1 MKKTNKII
9 PEAVNREVR
18 HTTADLF
25 GLKNLYFW
33 GANEGKSET
42 QFKIKFKEFG
52 LDDVE
57 KFTIV
62 YYSNAFK
69 PQRMAFTEFPDPF
82 KMDLYNYYVMRYNKV
97 FMTSDLYDFISERP
111 EEKFLLCDADQVGY
125 PMNIS
130 VFINNEE
137 VNKFKMTFFTTFE
150 DGRYHRLAE
159 VYTIPNTPIW
169 NKEPI
174 IYMPEIVD
182 DIIYKEISVYDR
194 TCNWNIRLKDL
205 SLHPSVNVEKFGY
218 CDTMNRNNFYIIG
231 KNSSFGSKQSDEILN
246 QFLQLDGMTR
256 ILSNFERYEER
267 PYFTVS
273 VGNKCMEDEIHR
285 YGIPVEDARASFE
298 GLHIDDSFPEANLD
312 PETEKRVKNE
322 IRDILLSG
330 KGKKHDGNYRC
341 RATYEYTA
349 KIVVSAPV
357 GGHRRPTF
365 HYIQGFKR
373 GDAIDI
379 VELARG
385 ELLMKDMIP
394 ASVYYLCENGQY
406 IRLSHRNFG
415 GTKNMII
422 EDGVIDQQTFLVW
435 TEEKSLHPDLLKT
448 VLRYQDELGLDV
460 IKKFNRLPFGAL
472 LIEQLL
478 KEGKYQFGSQ
488 LTTYINDRADN
499 INYLC
504 NSLDDLFPGCNPM
517 GGSVLKIF
525 NMNKPAYEFLND
537 MTTLY
542 PGSDFSRARATA
554 TVESFIT
561 VYKAIKTLC
570 PSGVLTK
577 NDKELIEKYIFLSN
591 IDKARI
597 NTSRDTVVDV
607 INYPEGIKSLYK
619 MIHRINDKFQN
630 NSNKWSVER
639 MYAEITTAYFS
650 FLDYGWNPED
660 YKIFIEFSMSGDP
673 DQVYEEIHTRE
684 NAANTAFGIYQN
696 KINEAKR
703 KVTEE
708 KYASRESALK
718 KLETV
723 DMKEK
728 DMTDLSRKYVVMK
741 PTQIYGEDVIGSVE
755 KEGADMH
762 HCVYRQY
769 ANEIANG
776 TYTVLYLRL
785 REKPEESLVTIGIT
799 KEGRIN
805 QTYTVNDRTISTEQ
819 AAAIVEWAVSKQEL
833 VDFHSE
839 NSLVTPSGWPGV
851 GVPDL
856 PVPKQEWLKKLA
868 KVTYE
873 TKI

>member
-1 MKKTNKII
+1 MKETNKII
-9 PEAVNREVR
+9 PETANREAE

-33 GANEGKSET
+33 GVDEGKSES

-52 LDDVE
+52 LDDIE

-69 PQRMAFTEFPDPF
+69 PQGMTFTEFPDPF
-82 KMDLYNYYVMRYNKV
+82 KMDLYNYYIMRYNKI
-97 FMTSDLYDFISERP
+97 FMTNDLYNFISERP

-137 VNKFKMTFFTTFE
+137 TNKLKITFFTTFE
-150 DGRYHRLAE
+150 DGRYHKLAE
-159 VYTIPNTPIW
+159 VNNIPNTPIW

-182 DIIYKEISVYDR
+182 GIIYEEESTYDH
-194 TCNWNIRLKDL
+194 TYKWNIRLKDL
-205 SLHPSVNVEKFGY
+205 SSNSSMSTEKFGY
-218 CDTMNRNNFYIIG
+218 YDHMNRSSFYIIG
-231 KNSSFGSKQSDEILN
+231 ENSSFGSRNSDEILN
-246 QFLQLDGMTR
+246 QFLNLDNMTR
-256 ILSNFERYEER
+256 ILSNFERYAEK
-267 PYFTVS
+267 PYFSVS
-273 VGNKCMEDEIHR
+273 IGDKCMEDEINR
-285 YGIPVEDARASFE
+285 YGIPVEDARE
-298 GLHIDDSFPEANLD
+298 GFNGFHIDEPFPEADLD
-312 PETEKRVKNE
+312 IETKKRVENE
-322 IRDILLSG
+322 IRDILLLG
-330 KGKKHDGNYRC
+330 KGKKFNGDYRR

-349 KIVVSAPV
+349 KIVISAPV
-357 GGHRRPTF
+357 GNHRRPTY
-365 HYIQGFKR
+365 HYIEGFKR
-373 GDAIDI
+373 DNAIDI

-385 ELLMKDMIP
+385 ELLIKDMIP
-394 ASVYYLCENGQY
+394 ASVYYLCANGQY
-406 IRLSHRNFG
+406 IRLSHRKFG
-415 GTKNMII
+415 ETKNMII
-422 EDGVIDQQTFLVW
+422 EDGVIDQQTFFVW
-435 TEEKSLHPDLLKT
+435 SEEKSLHPDLLKT

-504 NSLDDLFPGCNPM
+504 NSLDDLFPECNPM
-517 GGSVLKIF
+517 GSSVLKIF
-525 NMNKPAYEFLND
+525 DMNKTAYEFLND
-537 MTTLY
+537 MATSYSGSSFSTT
-542 PGSDFSRARATA
+542 TT

-561 VYKAIKTLC
+561 AYKAIKALC

-577 NDKELIEKYIFLSN
+577 NDKELIEKYMFLYN
-591 IDKARI
+591 ANKACI
-597 NTSRDTVVDV
+597 NTSRDTKVDI

-619 MIHRINDKFQN
+619 MIHKINDKFRGN
-630 NSNKWSVER
+630 PNKRNVKR
-639 MYAEITTAYFS
+639 MYDEIVTAYFS

-660 YKIFIEFSMSGDP
+660 HKIFIEFSINGDP
-673 DQVYEEIHTRE
+673 DQVCEEIHSRE
-684 NAANTAFGIYQN
+684 HAANTAFSIYQN

-708 KYASRESALK
+708 KYASRESALR

-728 DMTDLSRKYVVMK
+728 DMTNLSRKYVIMK
-741 PTQIYGEDVIGSVE
+741 PSQIYGEDVIGSVE

-805 QTYTVNDRTISTEQ
+805 QTYAIDDRPINTEQ
-819 AAAIVEWAVSKQEL
+819 AAAIVEWAVSKKEL

-851 GVPDL
+851 GLPDL
-856 PVPKQEWLKKLA
+856 PAPNREWLKKLA
-868 KVTYE
+868 KVTYK